1 MDDDKRDGAQSI
13 ERALMLVQLVG
24 SAGPDGARLA
34 DLIAQ
39 SGLLKPTARRLLL
52 ALMRG
57 GMVEQDEVSRRY
69 FIGPEAY
76 VLGVAASA
84 RYGIHALSLGGLSR
98 IALASGDSAFV
109 SVRRDSFSV
118 CLHGEEGAF
127 PIRTQVLKAGDRHPL
142 GVGGGSLAILSAL
155 PDEEIAQILEMNA
168 EILKEK
174 YPTYWPKGQSIT
186 SDVLLRCVE
195 DTRARGYALNQ
206 GILMPGSWGLG
217 LPVRDAQGRPIGAL
231 SIAAI
236 ESRLQDDRCA
246 ELVPLL
252 REEVRTLETALRQPS
267 SRTAETQTNIKR
279 GPAAATTRNR
289 KVSR

>member
-13 ERALMLVQLVG
+13 ERALMLMQLVG
-24 SAGPDGARLA
+24 SAGPDGVRLA
-34 DLIAQ
+34 DLITR
-39 SGLLKPTARRLLL
+39 SGLMKPTARRLLL

-142 GVGGGSLAILSAL
+142 GVGGGSLAMLSAL

-174 YPTYWPKGQSIT
+174 YPTYWPKSSAT
-186 SDVLLRCVE
+186 CDVLLRCVE
-195 DTRARGYALNQ
+195 ETRARGYALNQ

-236 ESRLQDDRCA
+236 ESRLQEDRCA

-252 REEVRTLETALRQPS
+252 REEVRILETALRQPS
-267 SRTAETQTNIKR
+267 SRTAETHTNIKR
-279 GPAAATTRNR
+279 GPAAVPTRNR